1 MKKTK
6 SRKEEREAKALKKDM
21 AVLKAD
27 LLNSVGEEVEGEI
40 VEKGPTDR
48 FGRPTVITEYVKDR
62 LLQAFTYG
70 CTDKEAALFAGI
82 GERTLYDYS
91 KKDPDF
97 REHCIQLKDT
107 PTLTARITL
116 VEKLSKSAYYALEYL
131 QRKRSD
137 EFGMKLRHTIEPP
150 EELTEEERDRLDNM
164 LNANLR
170 HRSN

>member
-1 MKKTK
+1 MKKNK
-6 SRKEEREAKALKKDM
+6 SKNTQKLKRDM
-21 AVLKAD
+21 ASMKAELLKNA
-27 LLNSVGEEVEGEI
+27 GKPIEGEI
-40 VEKGPTDR
+40 VDHGLKDR
-48 FGRPTVITEYVKDR
+48 FGRPTVMTDYVKDR

-116 VEKLSKSAYYALEYL
+116 VQSLSKSAYYALEYL

-150 EELTEEERDRLDNM
+150 EELTEEERDRLDKM